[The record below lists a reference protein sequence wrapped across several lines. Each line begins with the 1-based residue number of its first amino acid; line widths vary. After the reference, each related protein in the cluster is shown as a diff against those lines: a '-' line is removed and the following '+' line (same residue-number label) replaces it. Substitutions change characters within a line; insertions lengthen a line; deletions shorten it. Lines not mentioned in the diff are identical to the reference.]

1 MATRKKEEDK
11 HPLVAYREQH
21 GLTQQELADKLD
33 VSRGLVSLI
42 ESGERSITPENAK
55 DWEGKIGIPREKLC
69 PEIFG
74 RAAA

>member
-1 MATRKKEEDK
+1 MGTRKQEEK

-21 GLTQQELADKLD
+21 KLTQQELADRLK

-42 ESGERSITPENAK
+42 ESGDRPITPQNAK
-55 DWEGKIGIPREKLC
+55 DWETILGIPREKLC
-69 PEIFG
+69 PEIFK